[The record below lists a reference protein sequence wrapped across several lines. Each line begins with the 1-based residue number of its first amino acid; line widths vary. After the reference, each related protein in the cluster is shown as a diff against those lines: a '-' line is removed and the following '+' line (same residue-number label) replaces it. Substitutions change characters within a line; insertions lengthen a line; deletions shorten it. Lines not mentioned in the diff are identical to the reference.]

1 MTLLAGLRTLASQLA
16 APAATVARAV
26 MGGDGGRRAWT
37 ADGRAHIEVRGVHEL
52 GTESAAE
59 EITGQLQQLTG
70 VRWAEVN
77 AVLGRVIISYDAE
90 LIELAELVSAVEE
103 AEVASGMADRSRSE
117 SSTVRPGDVARVF
130 GNAVVMGANLAGLGY
145 AAAAHWLPVPAL
157 AQSIP
162 ALVSTADSVQR
173 IRGAVQ
179 ARVGW
184 AATDL
189 LFGLGSAAANTLA
202 QRPTTLLA
210 DATHR
215 FCLVRESQ
223 AMQRSWARREAEL
236 GDRPEYHRCEPVE
249 VGTRP
254 APLPNGPIERVA
266 NISAVAGP
274 AAFLGTLAVTRSPQR
289 AQGFLVAGV
298 PRAAGVGRDAFAAQ
312 LGIAVSE
319 RHALVFDPRVLRRL
333 DRIDTVVIDATA
345 VQPGT
350 QRVRDVIPL
359 NGEVDITRLWERAH
373 ALVGVVVHAD
383 AKRDGWALSRL
394 GDEDLSRWE
403 REGTFRRAAGP
414 GVRTCSL
421 NRDGHPV
428 AIVEVEEELEPL
440 TGELLAAA
448 REVGTVVIAGTDTRL
463 AGQFDV
469 DRVVP
474 VGADF
479 AALVREL
486 QSDGR
491 SVAVVSARSRA
502 GLAAADL
509 GIGVAGDGPPP
520 WGAHLITGPGLG
532 EACALLRLI
541 PTARTVS
548 RRSAQLAVIG
558 SACGAL
564 LAALGPAAGS
574 QARAAVPVSTCALLA
589 LGAGAYWGMQAG
601 RRPAPSD
608 TARTPWHTMS
618 PSTVLELLG
627 SSPNGLTD
635 ADAQQRAL
643 GRQDHS
649 QPGRTSLVLA
659 SLDEL
664 ASPLT
669 PALAG
674 GAGISASIGAT
685 ADAIIISAVLGLNA
699 LIGGVQRVSADRALR
714 KLLDATAIPVALRRK
729 EKRTRVPADEL
740 VVGDVIDLVA
750 GDAVPADCRLLEAD
764 GVEVDESSLTGES
777 QLVAKTTAATPA
789 AAVADRRCMLY
800 QGTAIAAGRAVA
812 VVVATAEATEAGSA
826 AGTDDATDRPGGVA
840 ARLRTLTRVTVPISI
855 GAGGL
860 LLVADLIRRQPFGAA
875 LGRAVSLAVAA
886 VPEGLPFVATVAEL
900 AAARRLSKRGAL
912 VHNSSTIE
920 ALGRADVLCFD
931 KTGTLTEG
939 RIALRG
945 VSDGATTRTVANLST
960 VERKILAAALRA
972 SPLADNGEFLPHPTD
987 RAVVEGARTLG
998 VQPSEGTSGWQLIEE
1013 LPFEP
1018 SRGYHMVLGRVGSDH
1033 LLSIKGAPEVVLAQC
1048 TRWRRDDGDVAFD
1061 DAARL
1066 GVEEEFDRLARQG
1079 YRVLAVAER
1088 PATGRRDLD
1097 DSRLRDLHLTGLIAL
1112 ADPVRPTAAASV
1124 HQLQQAGVQV
1134 IMITGD
1140 HPSTAEAIAA
1150 ELGILGGHQVMTG
1163 TELDALDDDEL
1174 SAMAADIAVFA
1185 RTTPAHKA
1193 RIVQALQRTD
1203 RVVAVTG
1210 DGANDAPA
1218 IRVADIGI
1226 ALGERATPAAREAA
1240 DVVVTDDRIET
1251 IVDAI
1256 VEGRAMWASV
1266 RDSLALLLGGN
1277 LGEVLFTVATGM
1289 LTPGGSMNARQ
1300 MLLINLLTD
1309 VIPAMAIAVR
1319 PPPEITPEMLLEEG
1333 PDASLGAALH
1343 RDIYRRGIITASAAF
1358 TAWILGRVTGTRRH
1372 ADTVAL
1378 VALVGAQL
1386 GQTLVIRGRTPL
1398 VVAGALVSMAALAA
1412 VVQIPGLSHFFGSTP
1427 LLPHGWA
1434 IALAC
1439 TVAASAAGLLLQPR
1453 ARGHQTTRPERDEK
1467 IEAVADHHDT
1477 DRDAA
1482 PRNRDGRKTRSV
1494 PIARVQ
1500 APTLADHAQPG
1511 QHDRPDNRVEKDA
1524 QDHAESAPADTD
1536 LRTSRRRPHYL
1547 PRTTCDPR

>member
-1 MTLLAGLRTLASQLA
+1 MTALGGLRALASHLA
-16 APAATVARAV
+16 APAVVVARGV
-26 MGGDGGRRAWT
+26 LGGGDSRRAWA
-37 ADGRAHIEVRGVHEL
+37 ADGRAHIEVRGVHEP
-52 GTESAAE
+52 GSESAAE
-59 EITGQLQQLTG
+59 QITDRLTQLPG

-77 AVLGRVIISYDAE
+77 AALGRVIIGHAPE
-90 LIELAELVSAVEE
+90 AVELAELVSAVEE
-103 AEVASGMADRSRSE
+103 AEQASGMGERPRREAG
-117 SSTVRPGDVARVF
+117 TVRPGDVARVF
-130 GNAVVMGANLAGLGY
+130 GNTVVMGANLAGLGY
-145 AAAAHWLPVPAL
+145 AVAARWLPVPAVPP
-157 AQSIP
+157 SIP
-162 ALVSTADSVQR
+162 ALVSTADSVQK

-184 AATDL
+184 TATDL
-189 LFGLGSAAANTLA
+189 LFGLGGAAANALA

-223 AMQRSWARREAEL
+223 AVQRSWARREAEF
-236 GDRPEYHRCEPVE
+236 GDRPEFHRCEPVD
-249 VGTRP
+249 VGSRP

-266 NISAVAGP
+266 NTSAVAGP
-274 AAFLGTLAVTRSPQR
+274 AAFLGTLAVTRSLQR

-298 PRAAGVGRDAFAAQ
+298 PRAAGLGRDAFAAQ

-319 RHALVFDPRVLRRL
+319 RHALVLDPRILRRL
-333 DRIDTVVIDATA
+333 DRIDTVVIDAGA
-345 VQPGT
+345 VQTGT
-350 QRVRDVIPL
+350 QRVCDVIPL
-359 NGEVDITRLWERAH
+359 NGEVDIARLWERAH

-383 AKRDGWALSRL
+383 AKRDGWALSQL
-394 GDEDLSRWE
+394 GDADLSHVE
-403 REGTFRRAAGP
+403 REGAFRQAAGP
-414 GVRTCSL
+414 GVHTCAL

-428 AIVEVEEELEPL
+428 AIVEVEEELASL
-440 TGELLAAA
+440 TDELLTAA
-448 REVGTVVIAGTDTRL
+448 REVGSVVLAGADPRL

-469 DRVVP
+469 DRIAP
-474 VGADF
+474 AGTGLAT
-479 AALVREL
+479 LVREL
-486 QSDGR
+486 QADGHG
-491 SVAVVSARSRA
+491 VAVVSRRSRA

-509 GIGVAGDGPPP
+509 GIGVTGHGPPP

-558 SACGAL
+558 SASGAV

-601 RRPAPSD
+601 RRPVPSD
-608 TARTPWHTMS
+608 TARTPWHAMS

-635 ADAQQRAL
+635 DDAQQRAL
-643 GRQDHS
+643 ERQDHS
-649 QPGRTSLVLA
+649 QPGRTSLMLA

-685 ADAIIISAVLGLNA
+685 ADAIIISGVLGLNA

-729 EKRTRVPADEL
+729 DKRTRVPADEL
-740 VVGDVIDLVA
+740 VPGDVIDLVA

-777 QLVAKTTAATPA
+777 QLVAKTTATTPA
-789 AAVADRRCMLY
+789 AAVADRHCMLY

-826 AGTDDATDRPGGVA
+826 AGTDDAPDRPGGVA
-840 ARLRTLTRVTVPISI
+840 ARLRTLTKVTVPISI

-860 LLVADLIRRQPFGAA
+860 LLVADLIRRQPIGAA

-945 VSDGATTRTVANLST
+945 VSDGSTTRDIANLST
-960 VERKILAAALRA
+960 VDRKILAAALRA
-972 SPLADNGEFLPHPTD
+972 SPAAQDGEILPHPTD
-987 RAVVEGARTLG
+987 RAVVNGARDLC
-998 VQPSEGTSGWQLIEE
+998 VQPSEGTAGWQLVEE

-1048 TRWRRDDGDVAFD
+1048 THWRRDDVDLAFD
-1061 DAARL
+1061 DDARL
-1066 GVEEEFDRLARQG
+1066 GVEKEFDRLARQG

-1097 DSRLRDLHLTGLIAL
+1097 DSRLRNLRLTGLIAL
-1112 ADPVRPTAAASV
+1112 ADPVRPTAAAAV
-1124 HQLQQAGVQV
+1124 DQLQQAGVQI

-1150 ELGILGGHQVMTG
+1150 ELGILNDHQVMTG

-1174 SAMAADIAVFA
+1174 AAKAANIAVFA

-1193 RIVQALQRTD
+1193 RVVQALQRTD

-1218 IRVADIGI
+1218 IRIADIGI

-1277 LGEVLFTVATGM
+1277 LGEILYIVATGL

-1300 MLLINLLTD
+1300 MLLVNLLTD

-1343 RDIYRRGIITASAAF
+1343 RDIYRRGIITAASAF
-1358 TAWILGRVTGTRRH
+1358 TAWVLGRATGTRRH

-1398 VVAGALVSMAALAA
+1398 VVAGALASMAALAA
-1412 VVQIPGLSHFFGSTP
+1412 IVQTPGLSHFFGSTP

-1434 IALAC
+1434 IALGC
-1439 TVAASAAGLLLQPR
+1439 TIAASAAGLVLQPR
-1453 ARGHQTTRPERDEK
+1453 TRSQQAMRSESDNIVET
-1467 IEAVADHHDT
+1467 VADHHHADPET
-1477 DRDAA
+1477 TTHDHDGCEDRALCLT
-1482 PRNRDGRKTRSV
+1482 RGRTPVR
-1494 PIARVQ
+1494 
-1500 APTLADHAQPG
+1500 ADRTQPD
-1511 QHDRPDNRVEKDA
+1511 QHDRP
-1524 QDHAESAPADTD
+1524 
-1536 LRTSRRRPHYL
+1536 TSRDDANGQPPERVPSLVLGEDTPERS
-1547 PRTTCDPR
+1547 

>member
-1 MTLLAGLRTLASQLA
+1 MTALGGLRALASQLA
-16 APAATVARAV
+16 APAVTVARGV
-26 MGGDGGRRAWT
+26 LGGGDSRRAWA
-37 ADGRAHIEVRGVHEL
+37 ADGRAHIEVRGVHEP

-59 EITGQLQQLTG
+59 QITDRLKELPG

-77 AVLGRVIISYDAE
+77 AALGRVIIGHDPES
-90 LIELAELVSAVEE
+90 IELPELVSAVEE
-103 AEVASGMADRSRSE
+103 AEQASGMGERPRREAGA
-117 SSTVRPGDVARVF
+117 VRPGDVARVF
-130 GNAVVMGANLAGLGY
+130 GNTVVMGANLAGLGY
-145 AAAAHWLPVPAL
+145 AVAARWLPVPAVPP
-157 AQSIP
+157 SIP
-162 ALVSTADSVQR
+162 ALISTADAVQG

-189 LFGLGSAAANTLA
+189 LFGLGGAAANTLA
-202 QRPTTLLA
+202 QRPTTLLS
-210 DATHR
+210 DAAHR

-223 AMQRSWARREAEL
+223 AVQRSWARREGEF

-249 VGTRP
+249 VGARP

-266 NISAVAGP
+266 NTSAVAGP
-274 AAFLGTLAVTRSPQR
+274 AAFLGTLAVTRNLQR

-298 PRAAGVGRDAFAAQ
+298 PRAAGLGRDAFAAQ
-312 LGIAVSE
+312 LGVAVSE
-319 RHALVFDPRVLRRL
+319 RHALVVDPRILRRL
-333 DRIDTVVIDATA
+333 DRIDTVVIDAAA
-345 VQPGT
+345 VQTGT

-359 NGEVDITRLWERAH
+359 NGEVDIARLWERAH
-373 ALVGVVVHAD
+373 ALVRVVVHAD
-383 AKRDGWALSRL
+383 AKRDGWALSQL
-394 GDEDLSRWE
+394 GDADLSHVE
-403 REGTFRRAAGP
+403 REGTFRQAAGP
-414 GVRTCSL
+414 GVHTCTL
-421 NRDGHPV
+421 DRDGHQV
-428 AIVEVEEELEPL
+428 ALVEVEEESAPL
-440 TGELLAAA
+440 TDELLAAA
-448 REVGTVVIAGTDTRL
+448 REVGSVVFAGTDTRF
-463 AGQFDV
+463 AGQFDA
-469 DRVVP
+469 DRITP
-474 VGADF
+474 AGAGL
-479 AALVREL
+479 ATLVREL
-486 QSDGR
+486 QADGHG
-491 SVAVVSARSRA
+491 VAVVSTRSRA

-509 GIGVAGDGPPP
+509 GIGVAGHGPPP

-558 SACGAL
+558 SASGAL

-589 LGAGAYWGMQAG
+589 LGAGTYWGMQAG
-601 RRPAPSD
+601 RRPVPSD

-649 QPGRTSLVLA
+649 PQGRTSLVLA

-674 GAGISASIGAT
+674 GAAISATIGAT
-685 ADAIIISAVLGLNA
+685 ADAIIISGVLGLNA

-714 KLLDATAIPVALRRK
+714 KLLDATAIPVALRRND
-729 EKRTRVPADEL
+729 KRTRVPADEL

-764 GVEVDESSLTGES
+764 GLEVDESSLTGES
-777 QLVAKTTAATPA
+777 QLVTKTTAATPA
-789 AAVADRRCMLY
+789 AAVADRHCMLY

-812 VVVATAEATEAGSA
+812 VVVATAASTEAGSA
-826 AGTDDATDRPGGVA
+826 AGTDGAPDRPGGVA
-840 ARLRTLTRVTVPISI
+840 ARLRTLTKVTVPISI

-860 LLVADLIRRQPFGAA
+860 LLVADLIRRQPIGAA

-945 VSDGATTRTVANLST
+945 ISDGATTRDVANLST
-960 VERKILAAALRA
+960 AERKILAAALRA
-972 SPLADNGEFLPHPTD
+972 SPLADNGEILPHPTD
-987 RAVVEGARTLG
+987 RAVVNGARDLG
-998 VQPSEGTSGWQLIEE
+998 VQPSEGTSGWQLVEE

-1048 TRWRRDDGDVAFD
+1048 THWRRDGVEVAFD
-1061 DAARL
+1061 DAARH

-1097 DSRLRDLHLTGLIAL
+1097 DSRLRNLRLTGLIAL

-1124 HQLQQAGVQV
+1124 DQLQQAGVQI

-1150 ELGILGGHQVMTG
+1150 ELGILNDHQVMTG

-1174 SAMAADIAVFA
+1174 AAKAANIAVFA

-1277 LGEVLFTVATGM
+1277 LGEVLFTVATGL

-1300 MLLINLLTD
+1300 MLLVNLLTD

-1358 TAWILGRVTGTRRH
+1358 TAWVLGRISGTRRH

-1412 VVQIPGLSHFFGSTP
+1412 IVQTPGLSHFFGSTP

-1434 IALAC
+1434 IAVGC
-1439 TVAASAAGLLLQPR
+1439 TVAASAAGLVFQPR
-1453 ARGHQTTRPERDEK
+1453 PRGKQNMPSQHGKKTEHVTEHSNAAQKTAP
-1467 IEAVADHHDT
+1467 H
-1477 DRDAA
+1477 DRD
-1482 PRNRDGRKTRSV
+1482 GHRSRSLHFT
-1494 PIARVQ
+1494 RVQ
-1500 APTLADHAQPG
+1500 AQTTPNPT
-1511 QHDRPDNRVEKDA
+1511 
-1524 QDHAESAPADTD
+1524 
-1536 LRTSRRRPHYL
+1536 
-1547 PRTTCDPR
+1547 TTTPEMR

>member
-1 MTLLAGLRTLASQLA
+1 M
-16 APAATVARAV
+16 TVARGV
-26 MGGDGGRRAWT
+26 VGGGDGRRAWT
-37 ADGRAHIEVRGVHEL
+37 ADGRAHIEVRGVHEP

-59 EITGQLQQLTG
+59 QITGRLTQLPG

-77 AVLGRVIISYDAE
+77 AALGRVVISYDPAT
-90 LIELAELVSAVEE
+90 IELADLVSAVDE
-103 AEVASGMADRSRSE
+103 AEQANGMGDRPRRETSAAW
-117 SSTVRPGDVARVF
+117 PGDVAGLF
-130 GNAVVMGANLAGLGY
+130 GNTVVMGANLAGLGY
-145 AAAAHWLPVPAL
+145 AVAARWLPVPAL
-157 AQSIP
+157 APSVP

-173 IRGAVQ
+173 IRGALQ

-184 AATDL
+184 TATEL

-223 AMQRSWARREAEL
+223 AVQRSWARREAEF

-249 VGTRP
+249 VGSRP

-266 NISAVAGP
+266 NASAVAGP
-274 AAFLGTLAVTRSPQR
+274 AAFLGTLAVTRNLQR

-298 PRAAGVGRDAFAAQ
+298 PRAAGLGRDAFAAQ

-319 RHALVFDPRVLRRL
+319 RHALVRDPRILRRL
-333 DRIDTVVIDATA
+333 DRIDTVVIDAAA
-345 VQPGT
+345 VQTGT

-359 NGEVDITRLWERAH
+359 NGEVDIGSLWERAH

-383 AKRDGWALSRL
+383 AVRNGWALSRL
-394 GDEDLSRWE
+394 GDADLSRLE
-403 REGTFRRAAGP
+403 REGKLRQAVGR
-414 GVRTCSL
+414 GVRTCTL
-421 NRDGHPV
+421 DRDGHAV

-448 REVGTVVIAGTDTRL
+448 RAVGSVVLSGADTRL
-463 AGQFDV
+463 AENLDV

-474 VGADF
+474 AGADLVT
-479 AALVREL
+479 LVREL
-486 QSDGR
+486 QAEGR
-491 SVAVVSARSRA
+491 GVAVVSTRSRA

-509 GIGVAGDGPPP
+509 GIGVTGHGPPP

-558 SACGAL
+558 SASGAL
-564 LAALGPAAGS
+564 LAALGPAAGA
-574 QARAAVPVSTCALLA
+574 QGRAAVPVSTCALLA

-601 RRPAPSD
+601 RRPPPS
-608 TARTPWHTMS
+608 TTTRTPWHTMS
-618 PSTVLELLG
+618 TSTVLELLD
-627 SSPNGLTD
+627 SSPNGLAD
-635 ADAQQRAL
+635 GDAQQRAL
-643 GRQDHS
+643 QRQDHS

-674 GAGISASIGAT
+674 GAAISATIGAT
-685 ADAIIISAVLGLNA
+685 ADAVIITAVLGLNA

-714 KLLDATAIPVALRRK
+714 KLLESTAIPVAVRRK
-729 EKRTRVPADEL
+729 DTPTRVPADEL
-740 VVGDVIDLVA
+740 VRGDVIDLVA

-764 GVEVDESSLTGES
+764 GLEVDESSLTGES
-777 QLVAKTTAATPA
+777 QLVAKTTSATPA

-800 QGTAIAAGRAVA
+800 KGTAIAAGRAVA
-812 VVVATAEATEAGSA
+812 VVVATASATEAGSA
-826 AGTDDATDRPGGVA
+826 AAGPDDAPDRPSGVA
-840 ARLRTLTRVTVPISI
+840 ARLRTLTKVTVPISI
-855 GAGGL
+855 GAGGV
-860 LLVADLIRRQPFGAA
+860 LLVADLLRRQPFGAS

-945 VSDGATTRTVANLST
+945 VSDGATTRTVTDLSS
-960 VERKILAAALRA
+960 VDRKILAAALRA
-972 SPLADNGEFLPHPTD
+972 SPLADDGEFLPHPTD
-987 RAVVEGARTLG
+987 RAIVDGARNLG
-998 VQPSEGTSGWQLIEE
+998 VQPSEGTSGWQLVEE

-1018 SRGYHMVLGRVGSDH
+1018 SRGYHMVLGRVGSEH

-1048 TRWRRDDGDVAFD
+1048 THWRRDDRDVPLD

-1066 GVEEEFDRLARQG
+1066 GVENEFDRLARQG

-1088 PATGRRDLD
+1088 PATSRRDLD
-1097 DSRLRDLHLTGLIAL
+1097 DSRLRDLRLTGLIAL
-1112 ADPVRPTAAASV
+1112 ADPVRPTAAAAV
-1124 HQLQQAGVQV
+1124 NQLQQAGVQI

-1150 ELGILGGHQVMTG
+1150 ELGILGGHQIMTG
-1163 TELDALDDDEL
+1163 TDLDALTDDEL
-1174 SAMAADIAVFA
+1174 AAKAADIAVFA

-1193 RIVQALQRTD
+1193 RIVQALQRTG

-1218 IRVADIGI
+1218 IRIADIGI

-1277 LGEVLFTVATGM
+1277 LGEIVFTVATGL

-1300 MLLINLLTD
+1300 MLLVNLLTD

-1343 RDIYRRGIITASAAF
+1343 HDIYQRGIITASAAF
-1358 TAWILGRVTGTRRH
+1358 TAWLLGRVTGTRRH

-1412 VVQIPGLSHFFGSTP
+1412 IVQTPGLSHFFGSTP

-1434 IALAC
+1434 IALGC
-1439 TVAASAAGLLLQPR
+1439 TVAASAASLILQPR
-1453 ARGHQTTRPERDEK
+1453 TRSQQAMQSAGTEK
-1467 IEAVADHHDT
+1467 IETVADHHH
-1477 DRDAA
+1477 AA
-1482 PRNRDGRKTRSV
+1482 PETTTHDHDGCEDRALSFTRGQTPV
-1494 PIARVQ
+1494 R
-1500 APTLADHAQPG
+1500 ADHTQPD
-1511 QHDRPDNRVEKDA
+1511 QHDRPASREDANGQPPERVPSLALGADA
-1524 QDHAESAPADTD
+1524 PERS
-1536 LRTSRRRPHYL
+1536 
-1547 PRTTCDPR
+1547 

>member
-1 MTLLAGLRTLASQLA
+1 MTLLGGLKTLASQFA
-16 APAATVARAV
+16 TPAVAVARGVLGA
-26 MGGDGGRRAWT
+26 GGGRRAWT
-37 ADGRAHIEVRGVHEL
+37 ADGRAHIEVRGVHEP

-59 EITGQLQQLTG
+59 QITDRLTQLPG

-77 AVLGRVIISYDAE
+77 AALGRVVVGHDPE
-90 LIELAELVSAVEE
+90 MVGLAELVNAVDE
-103 AEVASGMADRSRSE
+103 AERASGLSDHPRNERSAL
-117 SSTVRPGDVARVF
+117 RPGDVARAF
-130 GNAVVMGANLAGLGY
+130 GDTVVMGANLTGLGY
-145 AAAAHWLPVPAL
+145 AVAARWLPVPAL
-157 AQSIP
+157 AASIP
-162 ALVSTADSVQR
+162 ALISTADSVQG
-173 IRGAVQ
+173 IRAAVQ
-179 ARVGW
+179 SRLGAP
-184 AATDL
+184 ATDL
-189 LFGLGSAAANTLA
+189 LFGLGSAATNTLA
-202 QRPTTLLA
+202 QRPTTLLS
-210 DATHR
+210 DAAHR
-215 FCLVRESQ
+215 FFLVRESQ
-223 AMQRSWARREAEL
+223 AVLRSWARREAEL
-236 GDRPEYHRCEPVE
+236 GDRPEHHRCEPVE
-249 VGTRP
+249 VGSRP
-254 APLPNGPIERVA
+254 TPLPNGPIERVA
-266 NISAVAGP
+266 NTSAVAGP
-274 AAFLGTLAVTRSPQR
+274 AAFLGALAVTRSMLR

-298 PRAAGVGRDAFAAQ
+298 PRAAGLGRDAFAAQ
-312 LGIAVSE
+312 LGIAMSE
-319 RHALVFDPRVLRRL
+319 RDALVLDPRVLRSL
-333 DRIDTVVIDATA
+333 DRIDTVVIDAAA
-345 VQPGT
+345 VQTGT
-350 QRVRDVIPL
+350 HRVRDVIPL
-359 NGEVDITRLWERAH
+359 NGEVDIARLWERAH
-373 ALVGVVVHAD
+373 AMVGVVAHAE
-383 AKRDGWALSRL
+383 RDGWALSKVRDADLPRFERKDKL
-394 GDEDLSRWE
+394 GQ
-403 REGTFRRAAGP
+403 GTDR
-414 GVRTCSL
+414 GVQTCTL
-421 NRDGHPV
+421 ERDGHPV

-440 TGELLAAA
+440 TAELFSAAS
-448 REVGTVVIAGTDTRL
+448 EVGSVVLAGADTRL
-463 AGQFDV
+463 AQQLNV
-469 DRVVP
+469 DRIAP
-474 VGADF
+474 AGTDL

-486 QSDGR
+486 QADGR
-491 SVAVVSARSRA
+491 GVAVVSTRNRA

-509 GIGVAGDGPPP
+509 GIGVAGHGPPP
-520 WGAHLITGPGLG
+520 WGAHLITRPGLG
-532 EACALLRLI
+532 EACALLGLI

-558 SACGAL
+558 SASGAL
-564 LAALGPAAGS
+564 LAAFGPAVGS
-574 QARAAVPVSTCALLA
+574 QARAAVPVSVCGLLA
-589 LGAGAYWGMQAG
+589 LGAGTYWGMQAG
-601 RRPAPSD
+601 RRPVPSV
-608 TARTPWHTMS
+608 TPRTPWHAMS
-618 PSTVLELLG
+618 ASTVLELLD
-627 SSPNGLTD
+627 SSPDGLTD
-635 ADAQQRAL
+635 GDAQQRAL
-643 GRQDHS
+643 QRNGHS
-649 QPGRTSLVLA
+649 QPKGTTLTIA
-659 SLDEL
+659 CLDEL

-674 GAGISASIGAT
+674 GAGISASIGAA
-685 ADAIIISAVLGLNA
+685 ADAVIISGVLGLNA

-729 EKRTRVPADEL
+729 DKRTRVPADEL
-740 VVGDVIDLVA
+740 VPGDVIDLVA

-764 GVEVDESSLTGES
+764 GLEADESSLTGES
-777 QLVAKTTAATPA
+777 QLVPKTTAATPA
-789 AAVADRRCMLY
+789 AAVADRHCMLY

-812 VVVATAEATEAGSA
+812 IVVATAEATEAGSA
-826 AGTDDATDRPGGVA
+826 GGTDNAPDRPGGVA
-840 ARLRTLTRVTVPISI
+840 ARLRTLTKVTVPISI

-860 LLVADLIRRQPFGAA
+860 LLVADLLRRQPIGAA

-945 VSDGATTRTVANLST
+945 VSDGATTRDIANLST
-960 VERKILAAALRA
+960 VDRKILAAALRA

-987 RAVVEGARTLG
+987 RAVVNGARDLG
-998 VQPSEGTSGWQLIEE
+998 VQSSEGTPGWQLVEE

-1048 TRWRRDDGDVAFD
+1048 THWRRDDVDVAFD
-1061 DAARL
+1061 EAARL
-1066 GVEEEFDRLARQG
+1066 GVEKEFDRLARQG

-1097 DSRLRDLHLTGLIAL
+1097 DSRLRNLRMTGLIAL
-1112 ADPVRPTAAASV
+1112 ADPVRPTAAAAV
-1124 HQLQQAGVQV
+1124 DQLQQAGVQI

-1163 TELDALDDDEL
+1163 TDLDTLDDDEL
-1174 SAMAADIAVFA
+1174 AAKAADIAVFA

-1218 IRVADIGI
+1218 IRIADIGI

-1277 LGEVLFTVATGM
+1277 LGEVLYTVATGL

-1300 MLLINLLTD
+1300 MLLVNLLTD

-1343 RDIYRRGIITASAAF
+1343 RDIYRRGIITAAAAF
-1358 TAWILGRVTGTRRH
+1358 TAWFLGRATGTRRH

-1398 VVAGALVSMAALAA
+1398 VVAGALASMAALAA
-1412 VVQIPGLSHFFGSTP
+1412 FVQTPGLSHFFGSTP

-1434 IALAC
+1434 IALGC
-1439 TVAASAAGLLLQPR
+1439 TVAASAAGLILQPR
-1453 ARGHQTTRPERDEK
+1453 PRSQQNMPSQRGKKTEHVTDHTNAAQETATRDRNDHQSRSLHLTRIQAQTTPNPTTATPEM
-1467 IEAVADHHDT
+1467 
-1477 DRDAA
+1477 
-1482 PRNRDGRKTRSV
+1482 
-1494 PIARVQ
+1494 
-1500 APTLADHAQPG
+1500 L
-1511 QHDRPDNRVEKDA
+1511 
-1524 QDHAESAPADTD
+1524 
-1536 LRTSRRRPHYL
+1536 
-1547 PRTTCDPR
+1547 